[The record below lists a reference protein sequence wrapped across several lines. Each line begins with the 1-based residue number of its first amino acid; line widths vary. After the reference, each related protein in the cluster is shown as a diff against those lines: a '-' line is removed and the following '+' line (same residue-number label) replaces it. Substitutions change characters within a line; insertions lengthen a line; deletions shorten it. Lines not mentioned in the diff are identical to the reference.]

1 MLGNTKVFSKMVRKK
16 VMEFSHGKMVIDFKE
31 IMIMM
36 LKMGKEKCQIPKIY
50 SFCKGIGLTAN

>member
-1 MLGNTKVFSKMVRKK
+1 MVRKK
-16 VMEFSHGKMVIDFKE
+16 AMEFLHGKMVIDFKE

-50 SFCKGIGLTAN
+50 SFCKGVGLTVS